1 MIQLLRYAKDY
12 RKQIILGPFFKFLE
26 AVFELVLPLMMA
38 SLIDNGLKMNDR
50 GKIIEMG
57 LWMVA
62 MSVIGLICAIICQY
76 YASVASQGFGTELRN
91 QLIKNQYFLS
101 QRVESFWNR
110 YLDHPN
116 DKRHQ
121 SASASFSNGHSFID
135 QSTVFKYRVSGHG
148 FCDRLGSRS
157 VFLSIIAYFLNH
169 FIFIIKNRSSLPK
182 SARKTRSAQ

>member
-1 MIQLLRYAKDY
+1 
-12 RKQIILGPFFKFLE
+12 
-26 AVFELVLPLMMA
+26 
-38 SLIDNGLKMNDR
+38 MNDR

-110 YLDHPN
+110 YLDHSN

-121 SASASFSNGHSFID
+121 SASTSFSNGHSFID
-135 QSTVFKYRVSGHG
+135 
-148 FCDRLGSRS
+148 
-157 VFLSIIAYFLNH
+157 
-169 FIFIIKNRSSLPK
+169 
-182 SARKTRSAQ
+182 

>member
-91 QLIKNQYFLS
+91 QLIKKINTFSHNELNHLAEPDPP
-101 QRVESFWNR
+101 VPPDNT
-110 YLDHPN
+110 
-116 DKRHQ
+116 Q

-148 FCDRLGSRS
+148 FCDRLE
-157 VFLSIIAYFLNH
+157 
-169 FIFIIKNRSSLPK
+169 
-182 SARKTRSAQ
+182 

>member
-76 YASVASQGFGTELRN
+76 YASIASQGFGTELRN
-91 QLIKNQYFLS
+91 QLIKKIN
-101 QRVESFWNR
+101 
-110 YLDHPN
+110 
-116 DKRHQ
+116 
-121 SASASFSNGHSFID
+121 
-135 QSTVFKYRVSGHG
+135 T
-148 FCDRLGSRS
+148 
-157 VFLSIIAYFLNH
+157 
-169 FIFIIKNRSSLPK
+169 
-182 SARKTRSAQ
+182 

>member
-91 QLIKNQYFLS
+91 QLIKKINT
-101 QRVESFWNR
+101 
-110 YLDHPN
+110 
-116 DKRHQ
+116 
-121 SASASFSNGHSFID
+121 FSHNE
-135 QSTVFKYRVSGHG
+135 
-148 FCDRLGSRS
+148 
-157 VFLSIIAYFLNH
+157 LNH
-169 FIFIIKNRSSLPK
+169 FGTDTLI
-182 SARKTRSAQ
+182 T

>member
-62 MSVIGLICAIICQY
+62 MSVIGLCYHLPILRFSSFTRIWY
-76 YASVASQGFGTELRN
+76 RVAKSADQ
-91 QLIKNQYFLS
+91 KNQYFLS

-110 YLDHPN
+110 YLDHSN

-121 SASASFSNGHSFID
+121 SASTSFSNGHSFID
-135 QSTVFKYRVSGHG
+135 
-148 FCDRLGSRS
+148 
-157 VFLSIIAYFLNH
+157 
-169 FIFIIKNRSSLPK
+169 
-182 SARKTRSAQ
+182 